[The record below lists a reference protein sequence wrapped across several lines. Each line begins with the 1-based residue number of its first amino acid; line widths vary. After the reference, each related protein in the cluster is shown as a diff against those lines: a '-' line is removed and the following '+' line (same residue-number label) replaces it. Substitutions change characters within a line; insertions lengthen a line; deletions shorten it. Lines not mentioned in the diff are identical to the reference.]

1 MKIIGLVLL
10 ALAALIAAALFWL
23 RGNVDALV
31 KDAIASQGSAMTQA
45 RVSVGAVELR
55 AGDGTGFVRELSI
68 GNPAGFKTP
77 HAIKVGEIEV
87 SIDLASLTRDV
98 VLIRRIVIKAPDI
111 IYEKGESMTNFD
123 AIQKN
128 IAAYVGA
135 AQKKG
140 DGGGGGKKLII
151 EEFTVRDARVQ
162 ASAAFMLGKTASLT
176 LPDITLRKLGQAR
189 GGMAP
194 GEMGQEIAQALRHRL
209 ASAISFDGL
218 AKSATQTLEGVG
230 NAVKGLFGK

>member
-1 MKIIGLVLL
+1 MKFVGLILV
-10 ALAALIAAALFWL
+10 ALAALVAAGLFWL
-23 RGNVDALV
+23 RGNLDAVV
-31 KDAIASQGSAMTQA
+31 KDAIAAQGSAMTQA

-55 AGDGTGFVRELSI
+55 ASEGAGFVRELSV

-87 SIDLASLTRDV
+87 SIDVASLTRDV
-98 VLIRRIVIKAPDI
+98 VLIRRIAIKAPDI
-111 IYEKGESMTNFD
+111 IYEKGESLTNFD
-123 AIQKN
+123 AIQRN
-128 IAAYVGA
+128 IAAHLGA
-135 AQKKG
+135 PQKPG
-140 DGGGGGKKLII
+140 DGGSGKKLII
-151 EEFTVRDARVQ
+151 EEFTVRDARAQ
-162 ASAAFMLGKTASLT
+162 ASAAFMLGKTVSLP
-176 LPDITLRKLGQAR
+176 LPDITLRELGQAR